1 MLHSDIEAPNGFF
14 EDDDDNIIVQPQTP
28 SIRVPITNTV
38 VTPILTKKP
47 VTSKFSFSKFGS
59 SRIIKPI
66 VNKEE
71 VTDIDSSISTVTVT
85 EVKTDDVYIG
95 NKVSYFYDA
104 KAIPNLEKNK
114 NVTAYFNQLLQLQEA
129 NRGKKVNKVDL
140 ENNQG
145 IDDTMELFGNMKG
158 IIREDVAE
166 NSKNRKMVE
175 EADVSLGKLSRNQF
189 VAKVD
194 SSVKNYLLPSSL
206 FDEILKLFDY
216 MNPEERGML
225 IINMIFGG
233 LMSRTKFDGF
243 AGKAGS
249 KEFPGLIAGIDKLK
263 IGGANPETERVYT
276 RTLEY
281 IVTNGDKYRIDVG
294 SKDQVTNMI
303 KFIKKLSLTEHL
315 VYFPTNLL
323 FTDPIGSGKKG
334 GDQKSVP
341 LSGKPTLDNLAEF
354 FGASKQT
361 TQRSQAMIDNAKKS
375 DEAKKK
381 SDNKRG
387 YVGQSNFMEDDFM

>member
-14 EDDDDNIIVQPQTP
+14 GDDDDNIIVQPQTP
-28 SIRVPITNTV
+28 SIRVPVTNTV
-38 VTPILTKKP
+38 VTPILTKAP
-47 VTSKFSFSKFGS
+47 ITSKFSFSKFGS
-59 SRIIKPI
+59 SRIVKPI
-66 VNKEE
+66 VNKEG
-71 VTDIDSSISTVTVT
+71 VTDIVSSISHVTIVN
-85 EVKTDDVYIG
+85 VKTDYLYTG
-95 NKVSYFYDA
+95 KKLSYSYDMTGL
-104 KAIPNLEKNK
+104 PRLEKNK
-114 NVTAYFNQLLQLQEA
+114 NVTADFNQLLQLQEA
-129 NRGKKVNKVDL
+129 NRGKKVDKAEL
-140 ENNQG
+140 ENNQAV
-145 IDDTMELFGNMKG
+145 DDAMDFFGDMKG
-158 IIREDVAE
+158 IIREDVADK
-166 NSKNRKMVE
+166 SRNRKMVE

-206 FDEILKLFDY
+206 FDEILKLFNY

-249 KEFPGLIAGIDKLK
+249 KEFPGLITAIDKLK
-263 IGGANPETERVYT
+263 IGGANSEIERVYT

-281 IVTNGDKYRIDVG
+281 IVTNGDKYRTDVG

-303 KFIKKLSLTEHL
+303 KFINKLALTEYL

-334 GDQKSVP
+334 GEQKSVP
-341 LSGKPTLDNLAEF
+341 LSGKPTSDNLAEF

-361 TQRSQAMIDNAKKS
+361 TQRSQAMIDNAKKN
-375 DEAKKK
+375 DETKKK
-381 SDNKRG
+381 IDSKRG